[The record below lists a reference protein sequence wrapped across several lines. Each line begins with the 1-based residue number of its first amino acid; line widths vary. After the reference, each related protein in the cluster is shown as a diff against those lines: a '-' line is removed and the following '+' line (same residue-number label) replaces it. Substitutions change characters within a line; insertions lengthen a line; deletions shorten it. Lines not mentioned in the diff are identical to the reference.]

1 MKPWLGWIRWIDPIY
16 YAFEAVMAS
25 EFTGVDYQCSM
36 DMTVP
41 AGPTYQG
48 GNAGCTMAGST
59 PGSTEVVGTTYL
71 SQGLDFSYSHVWRN
85 LGIISQ

>member
-1 MKPWLGWIRWIDPIY
+1 
-16 YAFEAVMAS
+16 MAS
-25 EFTGVDYQCSM
+25 EFTGVTYQCSM

-59 PGSTEVVGTTYL
+59 PGSTQIEGTAYL
-71 SQGLDFSYSHVWRN
+71 AQALSFYYSDVWCVHPPCPC
-85 LGIISQ
+85 IHCS